1 MAHLIDKHLI
11 ERAEAAVV
19 LSTLWAALGACALGA
34 AIYDVF
40 TASRTSPAMTST
52 VAKRMAARARCCYTN
67 YTFLPS

>member
-34 AIYDVF
+34 AVYDI
-40 TASRTSPAMTST
+40 ASW
-52 VAKRMAARARCCYTN
+52 
-67 YTFLPS
+67 LGQ

>member
-34 AIYDVF
+34 VVYDIV
-40 TASRTSPAMTST
+40 SW
-52 VAKRMAARARCCYTN
+52 
-67 YTFLPS
+67 LGQ